1 MFLDHINTLWDRVC
15 IYKEVGVKK
24 GVQLEVVYSNCVT
37 VWQFRDL
44 LPFSSGWAE
53 IDLLRPTVLLWLTR
67 IRISFCF
74 FRKWKFC
81 EWSRARL
88 YMLRMQTGPAD
99 RQTAESSTFKDFSY
113 AQYNNSPGY
122 LERNELCVQSYVKY
136 KHFPSQSHLEHS
148 QHALCRSNNRRV
160 FLNCIIR
167 LGWYNMFSLL
177 REDLASF

>member
-1 MFLDHINTLWDRVC
+1 MFLDHINTLWDHVC

-37 VWQFRDL
+37 LWQFRDL
-44 LPFSSGWAE
+44 LPFSSDWAE
-53 IDLLRPTVLLWLTR
+53 IDLSKPTVLLWLTR
-67 IRISFCF
+67 IRIFFLF
-74 FRKWKFC
+74 FRKWKFGPDSTC
-81 EWSRARL
+81 SECKLAQ
-88 YMLRMQTGPAD
+88 QTD
-99 RQTAESSTFKDFSY
+99 RQQR
-113 AQYNNSPGY
+113 AQPLKISPTHKYNNSSGY

-136 KHFPSQSHLEHS
+136 KHFPSQRHLEHS
-148 QHALCRSNNRRV
+148 QHASCRSNNRRV